1 MAWIK
6 TQNKT
11 KKEKELPV
19 NKDNFPELNVT
30 VGNCHSVQ
38 IRENGFYAHT
48 SGDGCN
54 GYVRTGNFDTKKY
67 KNIIVYCNNNSWG
80 TSVPTVFLYVNGVQ
94 HTAITGGGKDVTVN
108 IAGRDALN
116 VALGFAG
123 NGSDN
128 AWMDVTMS
136 SITFIP

>member
-6 TQNKT
+6 IQPKT
-11 KKEKELPV
+11 KKEKVLPV

-67 KNIIVYCNNNSWG
+67 KTIIVYCQNNSWG

-94 HTAITGGGKDVTVN
+94 HTAITGGGKDVTVDV
-108 IAGRDALN
+108 AGRDALN

-123 NGSDN
+123 NGNDN

-136 SITFIP
+136 SITFVP